1 MKNDTIH
8 KNEVNKLIDI
18 VKAKE
23 TFKEY
28 VKNYDLEDKRIQLK
42 VEHIERTSQI
52 AKKISIGFYL
62 GACNIFVLILAL
74 LGSNYA

>member
-1 MKNDTIH
+1 MITTMIIFTNEFIVATTIILTLLSIAIYILEYKIKEIH
-8 KNEVNKLIDI
+8 KRKKQE
-18 VKAKE
+18 E
-23 TFKEY
+23 
-28 VKNYDLEDKRIQLK
+28 
-42 VEHIERTSQI
+42 SQI